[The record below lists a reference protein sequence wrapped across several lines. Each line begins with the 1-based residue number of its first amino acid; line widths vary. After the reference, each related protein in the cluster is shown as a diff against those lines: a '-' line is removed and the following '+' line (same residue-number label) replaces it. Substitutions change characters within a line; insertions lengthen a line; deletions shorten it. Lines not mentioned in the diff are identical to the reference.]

1 MFSRHRLDLARS
13 DNKGERWCSGGG
25 ALGHRCFFRLRGGWL
40 RSQFWISSGCSSGG
54 GDSLLAVLLAVVL
67 GLQSRWQRVL
77 LASLQIGCSSA
88 VPCPVVLASL
98 SRAESGGW
106 ASELQVGGVE
116 VDVCGVRELEL
127 RQALVRLHRLGAAP
141 LSPTATPCSRWCLR
155 INRW

>member
-13 DNKGERWCSGGG
+13 DNKV
-25 ALGHRCFFRLRGGWL
+25 RGGWL

-98 SRAESGGW
+98 SRAESGGC
-106 ASELQVGGVE
+106 GG
-116 VDVCGVRELEL
+116 
-127 RQALVRLHRLGAAP
+127 
-141 LSPTATPCSRWCLR
+141 LSSIGLSK
-155 INRW
+155 